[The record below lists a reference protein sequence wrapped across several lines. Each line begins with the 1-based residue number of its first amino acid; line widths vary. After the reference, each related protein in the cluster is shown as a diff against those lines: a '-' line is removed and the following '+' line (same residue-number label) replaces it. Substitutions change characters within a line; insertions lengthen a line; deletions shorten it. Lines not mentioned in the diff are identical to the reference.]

1 MKANHLPK
9 EGYLQGTLKFQLN
22 LPLKRVNEIPRKI
35 TERKEQN
42 NFQGSTAQIP
52 PPVIPKPILEP
63 EIPKTLPKSTPI
75 PEPEIPKTVPKP
87 NLRFDI
93 SFADALFLMP
103 RFAPTIRDLL
113 MNKEKLLEL
122 VKIPLNE
129 NCSAM
134 LLKKLPEK
142 LGDPGKFLI
151 PCEFPGMEICYALAD
166 LGASINLM
174 PLSIWKKL
182 SLPEL
187 SPTRMTLELADRS
200 ITYPKGLAEDVY
212 VKVGKF
218 HFPADFVVVDFEADP
233 RVPLILGRSFLKT
246 GRTLIDVYEG
256 EITLRV
262 DNEAVTFN
270 LDQTMKY
277 SSTNDKSVNRIDI
290 IDEICEEYVP
300 ELLGF
305 PSDDFSSGNPT
316 STSEPFT
323 SEFTLEEI
331 DAYLYDKSIS
341 LESDHDDCDP
351 EEDIYVL
358 EQLLNDDPFQLP
370 PMDLK
375 QSEVY
380 RGQIFN

>member
-1 MKANHLPK
+1 M
-9 EGYLQGTLKFQLN
+9 FQD
-22 LPLKRVNEIPRKI
+22 
-35 TERKEQN
+35 
-42 NFQGSTAQIP
+42 
-52 PPVIPKPILEP
+52 
-63 EIPKTLPKSTPI
+63 
-75 PEPEIPKTVPKP
+75 
-87 NLRFDI
+87 LRFDI

-122 VKIPLNE
+122 AKIPLNE

-166 LGASINLM
+166 
-174 PLSIWKKL
+174 
-182 SLPEL
+182 
-187 SPTRMTLELADRS
+187 
-200 ITYPKGLAEDVY
+200 LAEDVY

-358 EQLLNDDPFQLP
+358 EHVNDD
-370 PMDLK
+370 
-375 QSEVY
+375 
-380 RGQIFN
+380 RFNSSDGP

>member
-1 MKANHLPK
+1 MKAITTQSGVAYEGPSNPTKSSPK
-9 EGYLQGTLKFQLN
+9 EVMERETE
-22 LPLKRVNEIPRKI
+22 EI
-35 TERKEQN
+35 TDEEQN
-42 NFQGSTAQIP
+42 DFQGSTAQIS
-52 PPVIPKPILEP
+52 PPVIPKPIPEP
-63 EIPKTLPKSTPI
+63 EIPKTLPKLTPI
-75 PEPEIPKTVPKP
+75 PKPEISKTVPKANIP
-87 NLRFDI
+87 YPSRRDNQKEKIFQMFQDLRFDI
-93 SFADALFLMP
+93 SFADALFLML

-129 NCSAM
+129 NCSSM

-151 PCEFPGMEICYALAD
+151 PCEFLGMEICYALAD

-200 ITYPKGLAEDVY
+200 ITYPKVLAEDVY

-218 HFPADFVVVDFEADP
+218 HFPADFVVVDFEAD
-233 RVPLILGRSFLKT
+233 RLLGRSFLKT

-277 SSTNDKSVNRIDI
+277 SSTDDDSVNRIDI
-290 IDEICEEYVP
+290 IDEIYEEYVP

-316 STSEPFT
+316 SMSEPFT
-323 SEFTLEEI
+323 FEFTLEEI

-341 LESDHDDCDP
+341 LESDHD
-351 EEDIYVL
+351 
-358 EQLLNDDPFQLP
+358 
-370 PMDLK
+370 
-375 QSEVY
+375 
-380 RGQIFN
+380 